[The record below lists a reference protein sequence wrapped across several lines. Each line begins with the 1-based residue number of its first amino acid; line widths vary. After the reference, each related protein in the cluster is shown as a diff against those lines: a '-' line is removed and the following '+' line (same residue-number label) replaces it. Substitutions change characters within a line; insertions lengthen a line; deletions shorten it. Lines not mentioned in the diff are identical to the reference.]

1 MCVRRH
7 THSHFAATI
16 GLATVALL
24 NVTCSDPTGPSKT
37 IIIPPPAVAC
47 PVAPLPVTTTN
58 GRSALVAYGS
68 ATVTGGTA
76 PVSVTCTP
84 PSGSTFNIGSTVV
97 TCTATDAVG
106 RTASCSFTASV
117 VLPAPRLGVTRIL
130 AFGDSITMGEVPLPG
145 GFPAAIAFRVRPRN
159 VEPDRSYPAD
169 LTTLLAQRYT
179 AQGASRV
186 DAFTVNLSDDSHLD
200 CNPNPAPTTS
210 GIVVVNAGCL
220 GAAAY
225 DSKVLDR
232 LKNKIAAYQPDVLLL
247 LIGVNDLNATSPDTS
262 IIAGVQGVQTLIAYA
277 RSKSIQVM
285 VGTLLPEIAG
295 DYRAGAVN
303 LIVPFN
309 SQLVPVA
316 TNAGAR
322 VVDLYSDIVMDV
334 TDWIADDG
342 LHPTEAGYQEMARVW
357 FNNIQGAF
365 DLPLSSTL
373 PTRIGVRPNPIVGRA
388 SRR

>member
-7 THSHFAATI
+7 AHSQLAATI

-24 NVTCSDPTGPSKT
+24 NVTCSNPTLPSKT
-37 IIIPPPAVAC
+37 IIIPPPAISC
-47 PVAPLPVTTTN
+47 PVAPSPVSPTN
-58 GRSALVAYGS
+58 GQSSLVTYGS
-68 ATVTGGTA
+68 ATVTGGTP

-84 PSGSTFNIGSTVV
+84 PSGSMFALGSTAV
-97 TCTATDAVG
+97 TCTASDAVR
-106 RTASCSFTASV
+106 RTANCSFTV
-117 VLPAPRLGVTRIL
+117 TVTLPPPRLGVTRIL
-130 AFGDSITMGEVPLPG
+130 AFGDSITMGEVPLAG

-169 LTTLLAQRYT
+169 LTTSLAQRYT

-186 DAFTVNLSDDSHLD
+186 DAFAVNLSDDSHLD
-200 CNPNPAPTTS
+200 CDLNPAPTTS
-210 GIVVVNAGCL
+210 GIVVIIAGCL
-220 GAAAY
+220 GAHATY
-225 DSKVLDR
+225 PETLKR
-232 LKNKIAAYQPDVLLL
+232 LNKKIGTYHPDVMLL
-247 LIGVNDLNATSPDTS
+247 LIGVNDLDPRNPDAS
-262 IIAGVQGVQTLIAYA
+262 ISAALQGVQALIACA
-277 RSKSIQVM
+277 RANSIQVI

-309 SQLVPVA
+309 IQLVPVA

-365 DLPLSSTL
+365 DLPPSSTL
-373 PTRIGVRPNPIVGRA
+373 PTRSGVRPNTIVRRA
-388 SRR
+388 LRR